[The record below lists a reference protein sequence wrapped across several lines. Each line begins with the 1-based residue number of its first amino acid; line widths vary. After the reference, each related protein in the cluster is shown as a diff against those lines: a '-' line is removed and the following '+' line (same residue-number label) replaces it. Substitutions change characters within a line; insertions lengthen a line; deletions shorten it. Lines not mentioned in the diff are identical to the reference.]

1 MLSEMAANRSFLYG
15 RSFCYRCRLYG
26 RNVCAYSD
34 SLFMSFIRGVN
45 GWLLGLVLGVLLIC
59 AIACLQYV
67 TAWMGKKVAQRD

>member
-1 MLSEMAANRSFLYG
+1 
-15 RSFCYRCRLYG
+15 
-26 RNVCAYSD
+26 
-34 SLFMSFIRGVN
+34 MSFIRGVN